1 MFQIKKLDLIDLKS
15 IIKNNK
21 YISYKLEKNYLNFR
35 NEYLKS
41 EFINQ
46 SFVVKDKNH
55 NSCLAII
62 FFNQKE
68 KKLDFFGHYCELIYK
83 GKENN
88 YLILKFLENLN
99 IIKKKYNIKNVKFII
114 REKKLIQ
121 NNLFKKYKIHSENR
135 EIIVDLNLDEEQI
148 LSSFKPSLR
157 NEIKKIYK
165 DVQYKIIDKKKYQN
179 NEIIDMKNINEK
191 LPGLEKRSL
200 STWLINEKW
209 IQNKEGFLVQ
219 INVKDKTIG
228 YSLFYHN
235 EVTCKYFASCIFKEY
250 FNDYKNLQ
258 HLALWKAIKYA
269 KSICSNFYVGLVI
282 EWSNDEISQ
291 KEINIGKF
299 KSKFS
304 KIPEKSTILIL

>member
-21 YISYKLEKNYLNFR
+21 YIGYKLEKNYLNFR

-62 FFNQKE
+62 FFNKKE

-148 LSSFKPSLR
+148 LSSFKP
-157 NEIKKIYK
+157 
-165 DVQYKIIDKKKYQN
+165 
-179 NEIIDMKNINEK
+179 
-191 LPGLEKRSL
+191 
-200 STWLINEKW
+200 
-209 IQNKEGFLVQ
+209 
-219 INVKDKTIG
+219 
-228 YSLFYHN
+228 
-235 EVTCKYFASCIFKEY
+235 
-250 FNDYKNLQ
+250 
-258 HLALWKAIKYA
+258 
-269 KSICSNFYVGLVI
+269 
-282 EWSNDEISQ
+282 
-291 KEINIGKF
+291 
-299 KSKFS
+299 
-304 KIPEKSTILIL
+304 

>member
-1 MFQIKKLDLIDLKS
+1 
-15 IIKNNK
+15 
-21 YISYKLEKNYLNFR
+21 
-35 NEYLKS
+35 
-41 EFINQ
+41 
-46 SFVVKDKNH
+46 
-55 NSCLAII
+55 
-62 FFNQKE
+62 
-68 KKLDFFGHYCELIYK
+68 FGHYCELIYK

-269 KSICSNFYVGLVI
+269 KSICSNFYV
-282 EWSNDEISQ
+282 
-291 KEINIGKF
+291 
-299 KSKFS
+299 
-304 KIPEKSTILIL
+304 